1 MTDETN
7 YVIAI
12 HRAVLI
18 GRGNCFGIGIWL
30 WFFDSHLKSASNNA
44 KDKNSFVFFPQ
55 TFYRRIKM
63 LLRLL

>member
-1 MTDETN
+1 MTDESN

-18 GRGNCFGIGIWL
+18 GRRNCFGIGI
-30 WFFDSHLKSASNNA
+30 WFFDSHLKSSSNNA
-44 KDKNSFVFFPQ
+44 EDKNSFVFFPQ
-55 TFYRRIKM
+55 TFYCRITM

>member
-1 MTDETN
+1 MTDESN

-18 GRGNCFGIGIWL
+18 GRGNYFGIRL

-44 KDKNSFVFFPQ
+44 KDKNSFFSSNV
-55 TFYRRIKM
+55 
-63 LLRLL
+63 LLQNKDAFTTSLIC

>member
-1 MTDETN
+1 MTDESN

-18 GRGNCFGIGIWL
+18 GRGNCFGIWL

-44 KDKNSFVFFPQ
+44 KDKNSFFFLKRF
-55 TFYRRIKM
+55 TAE
-63 LLRLL
+63 